1 MATDKDVLT
10 LIKDENRRSFNIDD
24 VPNRDIDLFYSLFV
38 VKLRELRELRDQGL
52 VETLAEL
59 RNHRNAVIQ
68 VDIVGGINLELE

>member
-10 LIKDENRRSFNIDD
+10 LIKDENRRSFNIGD

-38 VKLRELRELRDQGL
+38 VKLRELRDQGL

-59 RNHRNAVIQ
+59 RNHRNAVIR

>member
-38 VKLRELRELRDQGL
+38 VKLRELRDQGL

-59 RNHRNAVIQ
+59 RNHRNAVIR

>member
-38 VKLRELRELRDQGL
+38 VKLRKLRDQG
-52 VETLAEL
+52 VIETLAEL
-59 RNHRNAVIQ
+59 RNRRDAVIR